1 MTDLSSYTSVG
12 TILLAKIV
20 IPSYQ
25 TIAFSDYNHSLTVD
39 SIDYDELGSLLSVSP
54 IKSEIKGTTY
64 DLSLSITGLLS
75 SNVTA
80 AMNTNLKGSTIEIRK
95 IFYNPANNEI
105 VGSGTRIPTSN
116 NIVTTDAPVKFQGI
130 INNVGFKENFNS
142 QTGTSDFI
150 LTFICSSNLSVLL
163 KQTRGRR
170 TNPVDEAKF
179 FPTDTAFSRVP
190 EIRNSNFNFGAPDT
204 IPRVGTK

>member
-54 IKSEIKGTTY
+54 VKSEIKGTTY

-116 NIVTTDAPVKFQGI
+116 NIVTTDAPLKFQGI

-163 KQTRGRR
+163 TQTRGRR

>member
-54 IKSEIKGTTY
+54 VKSEIKGTTY

-116 NIVTTDAPVKFQGI
+116 NIVTTDAPLKFEGI